1 MTFFLLY
8 TIVIVPA
15 SAYVGWL
22 IRDVFEIR
30 LQSNAK
36 PDPIKTTKLERERR
50 RTRTVTRDG
59 ITYAEE
65 NYDLQRQNIV

>member
-15 SAYVGWL
+15 SIYTGWI
-22 IRDVFEIR
+22 IRDVLHIS
-30 LQSNAK
+30 LVSSSS
-36 PDPIKTTKLERERR
+36 PSPMKTTKLERERR

-59 ITYAEE
+59 ITYVEE
-65 NYDLQRQNIV
+65 SYSLDRQDVV